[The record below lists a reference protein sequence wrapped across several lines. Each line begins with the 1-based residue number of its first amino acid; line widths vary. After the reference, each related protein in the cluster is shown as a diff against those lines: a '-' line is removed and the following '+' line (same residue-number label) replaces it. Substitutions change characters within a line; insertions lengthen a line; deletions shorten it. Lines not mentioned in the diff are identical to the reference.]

1 MIAYFDT
8 SAIVPILIE
17 EVGSEAAGT
26 IWDRADRLVSIRL
39 ARVEARAALAQAGRL
54 GRISVQQFDASN
66 RELDRLVAQLD
77 LVDIDDR
84 LVERAADLAEQQAL
98 RAYDAVHLAAA
109 HRLLD
114 QDLVLVAGDRALLD
128 AAHAIGIAVAAI
140 G

>member
-1 MIAYFDT
+1 VIAYFDT

-17 EVGSEAAGT
+17 EDGSAAAGA
-26 IWDRADRLVSIRL
+26 IWDQADRLVSVRL

-54 GRISVQQFDASN
+54 GRISAEQLDASKQD
-66 RELDRLVAQLD
+66 LDRLVDQLD
-77 LVDIDDR
+77 LVDIDDH
-84 LVERAADLAEQQAL
+84 LVERAADLAEEQAL

-109 HRLLD
+109 LRLLD
-114 QDLVLVAGDRALLD
+114 DDLILVAGDRALLG